1 MSSDDSSGE
10 DYQDTAYEWE
20 LPYKP
25 EKARALESRYSS
37 AVNEAPYVPSTL
49 SSQIVSSIRI
59 SQQEVDSNRIRIKDK
74 GDRETHELVLDA
86 RTKTV
91 LYKLISTER
100 VKTIYG
106 CVSTGKEAN
115 VYYAHNSAG
124 DEFALKV
131 FKTSILVFKDRD
143 RYVVG
148 EFRFRRGYSKGNPRK
163 MVAKWAE
170 KEVRNLKRIAQAG
183 IPCPEPI
190 YQKQNVIMMQFLG
203 TDGVPAPRLK
213 DVIFESSV
221 IDFYRETVNLLRK
234 MYQECKLVHA
244 DFSEYNLL
252 YWNDQVYVI
261 DVSQAVEHDHPHAL
275 DFLRRDCL
283 NINDFFSRSGCQVA
297 SHKGL
302 FDYITDLTPMDPED
316 RWERAMEAEQSED
329 NVFMEVNIPRT
340 LQEVEILKDRSEQE
354 PLFQRLTGLMPVE
367 DTKQGKASED
377 SGESEE
383 SASEGEE
390 EEGDQ
395 EKRQI
400 GDAMYG
406 GLTKQERKQRVKEEK
421 RLQRSQKMPK
431 HLKKQKI
438 KKTTAQKQR

>member
-1 MSSDDSSGE
+1 MSSSESSGE
-10 DYQDTAYEWE
+10 DYQDNAYEWE

-25 EKARALESRYSS
+25 EKAAILESRYSS
-37 AVNEAPYVPSTL
+37 AVNEAAYVPSSL

-59 SQQEVDSNRIRIKDK
+59 SQREVDANRIRVKDK

-115 VYYAHNSAG
+115 VYYSQNSAG

-203 TDGVPAPRLK
+203 SDGVPAPRLK

-221 IDFYRETVNLLRK
+221 VDFYRETVNLLRK
-234 MYQECKLVHA
+234 MYQDCKLVHA

-302 FDYITDLTPMDPED
+302 FDYITDLTPMDMEE
-316 RWERAMEAEQSED
+316 RWERAMEAAQGED

-340 LQEVEILKDRSEQE
+340 LQEVEIVKDRSEQE
-354 PLFQRLTGLMPVE
+354 PLFQKLTGLLPVE
-367 DTKQGKASED
+367 DRKQEESSDEAGSE
-377 SGESEE
+377 ESEE
-383 SASEGEE
+383 SAEDEE
-390 EEGDQ
+390 EIDQ

-400 GDAMYG
+400 GDALYG
-406 GLTKQERKQRVKEEK
+406 GLTKQERKLKVKEEK

-431 HLKKQKI
+431 HLKRQKI
-438 KKTTAQKQR
+438 KKTTAHKQR

>member
-1 MSSDDSSGE
+1 MSSDSSGE
-10 DYQDTAYEWE
+10 DYQDASYEWE
-20 LPYKP
+20 QSYHPA
-25 EKARALESRYSS
+25 KAAALEARFSS
-37 AVNEAPYVPSTL
+37 AVNEAPYESPSL
-49 SSQIVSSIRI
+49 PSQIISSIRVSVAHI
-59 SQQEVDSNRIRIKDK
+59 DSNRIRIKDK

-91 LYKLISTER
+91 LYKLISTEK
-100 VKTIYG
+100 VKSIYG

-115 VYYAHNSAG
+115 VYYAVSAAG
-124 DEFALKV
+124 EEFALKV

-183 IPCPEPI
+183 IPCPEPF

-203 TDGVPAPRLK
+203 ADGVPAPRLK

-221 IDFYRETVNLLRK
+221 TDFYRETVNLLRK
-234 MYQECKLVHA
+234 MYQECHLVHA

-252 YWNDQVYVI
+252 YWNDRVYVI

-283 NINDFFSRSGCQVA
+283 NINDFYRRAGCAQLA
-297 SHKGL
+297 TNRGL
-302 FDYITDLTPMDPED
+302 FDYITDLTPMDLEERWQRALNDTED
-316 RWERAMEAEQSED
+316 DS
-329 NVFMEVNIPRT
+329 VFMQVNIPRT

-354 PLFQRLTGLMPVE
+354 PLFQKLTGLIPDHTSDSEEEV
-367 DTKQGKASED
+367 DSED
-377 SGESEE
+377 
-383 SASEGEE
+383 EE
-390 EEGDQ
+390 EEEESESKEEEITEDSKPRTGDT
-395 EKRQI
+395 I
-400 GDAMYG
+400 YT
-406 GLTKQERKQRVKEEK
+406 GLTKQERKLKVKEDK

-431 HLKKQKI
+431 HVKRQKI
-438 KKTTAQKQR
+438 KKSSSHKQH

>member
-1 MSSDDSSGE
+1 MSSDESSGE

-25 EKARALESRYSS
+25 EKSATLESRYSS
-37 AVNEAPYVPSTL
+37 AVNEAAYVPSSL

-59 SQQEVDSNRIRIKDK
+59 SQREVDANRIRVKDK

-115 VYYAHNSAG
+115 VYYAQDAAG

-190 YQKQNVIMMQFLG
+190 YQKQNVIMMRFLG
-203 TDGVPAPRLK
+203 SDGVPAPRLK

-234 MYQECKLVHA
+234 MYQDCKLVHA

-252 YWNDQVYVI
+252 YWNDRVYVI

-302 FDYITDLTPMDPED
+302 FDFITDLTPMDLEE
-316 RWERAMEAEQSED
+316 RWERAMEAAQGED

-340 LQEVEILKDRSEQE
+340 LQEVEIVKDRSEQE
-354 PLFQRLTGLMPVE
+354 PLFQKLTGLIPVE
-367 DTKQGKASED
+367 DRKQVESED
-377 SGESEE
+377 EADSEESEE
-383 SASEGEE
+383 SASEEE
-390 EEGDQ
+390 EMDQ

-406 GLTKQERKQRVKEEK
+406 GLTKQERKVKVKEEK

-431 HLKKQKI
+431 HLKRQKI
-438 KKTTAQKQR
+438 KKTTAHKQR

>member
-1 MSSDDSSGE
+1 
-10 DYQDTAYEWE
+10 
-20 LPYKP
+20 
-25 EKARALESRYSS
+25 
-37 AVNEAPYVPSTL
+37 
-49 SSQIVSSIRI
+49 
-59 SQQEVDSNRIRIKDK
+59 VDANRIRVKDK

-115 VYYAHNSAG
+115 VYYAQDAAG

-190 YQKQNVIMMQFLG
+190 YQKQNVIMMRFLG
-203 TDGVPAPRLK
+203 SDGVPAPRLK

-234 MYQECKLVHA
+234 MYQDCKLVHA

-252 YWNDQVYVI
+252 YWNDRVYVI

-302 FDYITDLTPMDPED
+302 FDFITDLTPMDLEE
-316 RWERAMEAEQSED
+316 RWERAMEAAQGED

-340 LQEVEILKDRSEQE
+340 LQEVEIVKDRSEQE
-354 PLFQRLTGLMPVE
+354 PLFQKLTGLIPVE
-367 DTKQGKASED
+367 DRKQVESED
-377 SGESEE
+377 EADSEESEE
-383 SASEGEE
+383 SASEEE
-390 EEGDQ
+390 EMDQ

-406 GLTKQERKQRVKEEK
+406 GLTKQERKVKVKEEK

-431 HLKKQKI
+431 HLKRQKI
-438 KKTTAQKQR
+438 KKTTAHKQR